1 MKKLT
6 HISTNPSTTVLIAR
20 AIVSRGKNGIAGS
33 GAQEARD
40 RIWHTMDTYNQETK
54 KYII

>member
-1 MKKLT
+1 MKLT